1 MMGEGQQARGCA
13 ALCWGAPKESRSQR
27 LPWRGFRSVM
37 AALRQAEDPF
47 PQGSVDLM
55 RYSAWLKLM
64 TLSRVFN

>member
-1 MMGEGQQARGCA
+1 
-13 ALCWGAPKESRSQR
+13 
-27 LPWRGFRSVM
+27 M